1 MLLVSNKKI
10 LILLGSF
17 FTSYVTFGLSIE
29 MTLFESNVLLGT
41 LDVQLTNKLKFKK
54 IINNLLR

>member
-1 MLLVSNKKI
+1 M
-10 LILLGSF
+10 LLGSF

-29 MTLFESNVLLGT
+29 MTLFESNVLLGI

>member
-10 LILLGSF
+10 LIVLGSCL
-17 FTSYVTFGLSIE
+17 TSYVTFGLSIE

-41 LDVQLTNKLKFKK
+41 LDVQLTNKVKFKK